1 MRERGTAMLPT
12 SKLEVVGNLWHRYD
26 NSSPRYGVRTTM
38 LSLVPSPKFPTFP
51 TYNIN
56 ITLLFFPYVLKR
68 VASIRLQKSEI
79 FLIIFYL
86 LMLLFTFGIEF
97 RVHSIFSVL
106 YPV

>member
-1 MRERGTAMLPT
+1 MRSFINSAIPCTKSEI
-12 SKLEVVGNLWHRYD
+12 SYVSNLQDKH
-26 NSSPRYGVRTTM
+26 NAS
-38 LSLVPSPKFPTFP
+38 
-51 TYNIN
+51 
-56 ITLLFFPYVLKR
+56 FFPYVLKR